1 MSTGGEG
8 SGGEGSTARAEL
20 LARIVD
26 DVARHGIGGRSLRDI
41 AAGAGTSHR
50 IVLYHFGSRQGLVA
64 AIVEAVEAD
73 QRRLLRDLAGQVDG
87 PGELVRALW
96 RQVSSPEV
104 RPFVRLFFET
114 VGAVGAEGGELTRPW
129 LDDSV
134 EVTELVGVPFD
145 PVDIRLGV
153 AVTRGLLVDVVV
165 TGEVGPATEALE
177 RYVALL
183 GW

>member
-1 MSTGGEG
+1 M
-8 SGGEGSTARAEL
+8 AL
-20 LARIVD
+20 LAKSRM
-26 DVARHGIGGRSLRDI
+26 
-41 AAGAGTSHR
+41 HR
-50 IVLYHFGSRQGLVA
+50 QLQ
-64 AIVEAVEAD
+64 
-73 QRRLLRDLAGQVDG
+73 Q
-87 PGELVRALW
+87 
-96 RQVSSPEV
+96 
-104 RPFVRLFFET
+104 T